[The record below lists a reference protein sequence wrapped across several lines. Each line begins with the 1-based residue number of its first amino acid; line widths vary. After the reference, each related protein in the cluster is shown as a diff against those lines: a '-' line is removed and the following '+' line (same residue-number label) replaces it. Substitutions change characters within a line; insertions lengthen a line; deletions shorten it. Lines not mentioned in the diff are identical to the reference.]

1 MIKKLEIYDSI
12 LDETREYEKYYGRLF
27 RNIAVTQPRPF
38 NEVQFNFGYQGE
50 LINHNDINFM
60 IQKLKD
66 EYITRINFFKQNNFF
81 DVYDDR
87 YDEYGGNQIFRGVPV
102 VTPAPAPAPAPA
114 PVVTTPIVTTPTP
127 APTPPRPNY
136 PVAMSMVYTFSD
148 TRLVKKFNFPNTLTN
163 VPTSIRFKIKI
174 NDSNPTTVM
183 TLTKNNIKQ
192 YGIHQIMNIDYTY
205 RSNSTYSFNLNN
217 GDKLQMGNT
226 DGTGSFDVNPS
237 SIDYLRDVFSASW
250 DNNTMTITIHRQF
263 QFNLSWSL

>member
-38 NEVQFNFGYQGE
+38 NEIQFNFGYQGE
-50 LINHNDINFM
+50 LIKHTDINFM

-66 EYITRINFFKQNNFF
+66 EYITRINFFKQNKFF
-81 DVYDDR
+81 DINDDR

-102 VTPAPAPAPAPA
+102 VTPAPAPA

-136 PVAMSMVYTFSD
+136 PVAMQMEYTFSD
-148 TRLVKKFNFPNTLTN
+148 TYLNKKLNFPNTLTN
-163 VPTSIRFKIKI
+163 VPASIRFKIKI

-217 GDKLQMGNT
+217 GDKLQIGNT

-237 SIDYLRDVFSASW
+237 SIDSLRDIFSASW
-250 DNNTMTITIHRQF
+250 DNNTMTITPHRQMPF
-263 QFNLSWSL
+263 FLSWSL

>member
-38 NEVQFNFGYQGE
+38 NEIQFNFGYQGE
-50 LINHNDINFM
+50 LIKHTDINFM

-66 EYITRINFFKQNNFF
+66 EYITRINFFKQNKFF
-81 DVYDDR
+81 DINDDR
-87 YDEYGGNQIFRGVPV
+87 YDEYGGNQIFRAVPTT
-102 VTPAPAPAPAPA
+102 TPIPAPA
-114 PVVTTPIVTTPTP
+114 PVTPVTP
-127 APTPPRPNY
+127 PTPPRPNY

-163 VPTSIRFKIKI
+163 VPNSIRFKMKI
-174 NDSNPTTVM
+174 NDLNPTTVM
-183 TLTKNNIKQ
+183 TLTKNNIKE
-192 YGIHQIMNIDYTY
+192 YGIHQIMNIDYKY

-226 DGTGSFDVNPS
+226 DGTGSFNVNPS
-237 SIDYLRDVFSASW
+237 SINHLRDVFSASW

>member
-12 LDETREYEKYYGRLF
+12 LNETREYEKYYGRLF

-38 NEVQFNFGYQGE
+38 NEIQFNFGYQGE
-50 LINHNDINFM
+50 LIKHTDINFM
-60 IQKLKD
+60 IQKLKE

-81 DVYDDR
+81 DTIDDR
-87 YDEYGGNQIFRGVPV
+87 YDEYGGNQIFRGVPTI
-102 VTPAPAPAPAPA
+102 TPIPAPA
-114 PVVTTPIVTTPTP
+114 PVVTTPIVTAP
-127 APTPPRPNY
+127 APTPPPRPNY

-148 TRLVKKFNFPNTLTN
+148 TRLVKKFNFPNTLAT
-163 VPTSIRFKIKI
+163 VPNSIRFYIKI
-174 NDSNPTTVM
+174 NDLNSTM
-183 TLTKNNIKQ
+183 YYTLTKNNIKQ

-250 DNNTMTITIHRQF
+250 DNNTMTITIHQQF
-263 QFNLSWSL
+263 QFELSWSL

>member
-1 MIKKLEIYDSI
+1 M
-12 LDETREYEKYYGRLF
+12 
-27 RNIAVTQPRPF
+27 
-38 NEVQFNFGYQGE
+38 
-50 LINHNDINFM
+50 
-60 IQKLKD
+60 
-66 EYITRINFFKQNNFF
+66 
-81 DVYDDR
+81 
-87 YDEYGGNQIFRGVPV
+87 
-102 VTPAPAPAPAPA
+102 PA
-114 PVVTTPIVTTPTP
+114 PVVTTPPIVSTP
-127 APTPPRPNY
+127 APAPVTPVTPPTPPRPNY
-136 PVAMSMVYTFSD
+136 PVKMSMIYTFSD

-163 VPTSIRFKIKI
+163 VPASIRFKIKI
-174 NDSNPTTVM
+174 NDLNPTTDM

>member
-38 NEVQFNFGYQGE
+38 NEIQFNFGYQGE
-50 LINHNDINFM
+50 LIKYTDINFM
-60 IQKLKD
+60 IQKLKE
-66 EYITRINFFKQNNFF
+66 EYITRINFFKQNKFF
-81 DVYDDR
+81 DINDDR
-87 YDEYGGNQIFRGVPV
+87 YDEYGGNQIFRSVPAPIV
-102 VTPAPAPAPAPA
+102 STPAPAPVTPAP
-114 PVVTTPIVTTPTP
+114 TL

-136 PVAMSMVYTFSD
+136 PVAMQMEYTFSD

-226 DGTGSFDVNPS
+226 DGTGSFDENPS

>member
-38 NEVQFNFGYQGE
+38 NKVTFDFGYQGE
-50 LINHNDINFM
+50 LIKHTDINFM

-66 EYITRINFFKQNNFF
+66 EYITRINFFKQNKFF
-81 DVYDDR
+81 DINDDR
-87 YDEYGGNQIFRGVPV
+87 YDEYGGNQIFRGVPAPATAP
-102 VTPAPAPAPAPA
+102 VTP
-114 PVVTTPIVTTPTP
+114 VI
-127 APTPPRPNY
+127 PPRPNY
-136 PVAMSMVYTFSD
+136 PVATSMVYTFSD
-148 TRLVKKFNFPNTLTN
+148 TRLVKKFNFPNTLTT
-163 VPTSIRFKIKI
+163 VPNSIRFHIKI
-174 NDSNPTTVM
+174 NDLNPTTDM

-226 DGTGSFDVNPS
+226 DGTGSFDVNPR

>member
-27 RNIAVTQPRPF
+27 RNIQTSQPRPF

-50 LINHNDINFM
+50 LIKHTDINFM

-66 EYITRINFFKQNNFF
+66 EYITRINFFKQNKFF
-81 DVYDDR
+81 DINDDR
-87 YDEYGGNQIFRGVPV
+87 YDEYGGNQIFRGVP
-102 VTPAPAPAPAPA
+102 A
-114 PVVTTPIVTTPTP
+114 PVVTTPPIVSTPAPAPVTP

-136 PVAMSMVYTFSD
+136 PVAMQMEYTFSD
-148 TRLVKKFNFPNTLTN
+148 TYLNKKLNFPNTLTT
-163 VPTSIRFKIKI
+163 VPNSIRFYMNVKDL
-174 NDSNPTTVM
+174 NSTM
-183 TLTKNNIKQ
+183 YYTLTKNNIKQ

-237 SIDYLRDVFSASW
+237 SIDYLRDIFSASW
-250 DNNTMTITIHRQF
+250 DNNTMTITPHRQMPF
-263 QFNLSWSL
+263 FLSWSL

>member
-38 NEVQFNFGYQGE
+38 NEIQFNFGYQGE
-50 LINHNDINFM
+50 LIKHTDINFM

-81 DVYDDR
+81 DTIDDR
-87 YDEYGGNQIFRGVPV
+87 YDEYGGNQIFRGVPTTTP
-102 VTPAPAPAPAPA
+102 VTPAPAP
-114 PVVTTPIVTTPTP
+114 VTP

-136 PVAMSMVYTFSD
+136 PVAMQMEYIFSD

-163 VPTSIRFKIKI
+163 VPASIRFKIKI
-174 NDSNPTTVM
+174 NDLNPTTVM

-237 SIDYLRDVFSASW
+237 SIDYLHDVFSASW

>member
-50 LINHNDINFM
+50 LIKHTDINFM
-60 IQKLKD
+60 IQKLKE

-102 VTPAPAPAPAPA
+102 VTPAPAP
-114 PVVTTPIVTTPTP
+114 VVTTPIVTAPTP

-136 PVAMSMVYTFSD
+136 PVAMQMEYTFSD
-148 TRLVKKFNFPNTLTN
+148 TRLVKKFNFPNTLTT
-163 VPTSIRFKIKI
+163 VPNSIRFYMNVKDL
-174 NDSNPTTVM
+174 NSTM
-183 TLTKNNIKQ
+183 YYTLTKNNLKQ
-192 YGIHQIMNIDYTY
+192 YNIKQIMNIDYTNRDNSMY
-205 RSNSTYSFNLNN
+205 RFTLNN
-217 GDKLQMGNT
+217 GDKLQMGLS
-226 DGTGSFDVNPS
+226 DGTGSFTENAYKIS
-237 SIDYLRDVFSASW
+237 YLRDIFSASW
-250 DNNTMTITIHRQF
+250 DNNTMTITIHRQMPF
-263 QFNLSWSL
+263 FLSWSL

>member
-38 NEVQFNFGYQGE
+38 NEVTFDFGYQGE
-50 LINHNDINFM
+50 LIKHTDINFM
-60 IQKLKD
+60 IQKLKE
-66 EYITRINFFKQNNFF
+66 EYITRINFFKQNKFF
-81 DVYDDR
+81 DINDDR
-87 YDEYGGNQIFRGVPV
+87 YDEYGGNQIFRGVSV
-102 VTPAPAPAPAPA
+102 VTPAPAPVT
-114 PVVTTPIVTTPTP
+114 PVTP
-127 APTPPRPNY
+127 PTPPRPNY

-148 TRLVKKFNFPNTLTN
+148 TSLVKKFNFPNTLTN

-174 NDSNPTTVM
+174 NDSNPTTDM

-205 RSNSTYSFNLNN
+205 RSNSIYSFNLNN
-217 GDKLQMGNT
+217 GDKLQMGKT

-237 SIDYLRDVFSASW
+237 NIDYLRDVFSASW

>member
-38 NEVQFNFGYQGE
+38 NEIQFNFGYQGE
-50 LINHNDINFM
+50 LIKHTDINFM

-81 DVYDDR
+81 DTIDDR

-102 VTPAPAPAPAPA
+102 VTPAPAP
-114 PVVTTPIVTTPTP
+114 VVTTPIVTAPTP

-136 PVAMSMVYTFSD
+136 PVAMQMEYTFSD
-148 TRLVKKFNFPNTLTN
+148 TYLNKKLNFPNTLTN

-217 GDKLQMGNT
+217 GDKLQMGLS
-226 DGTGSFDVNPS
+226 DGTGFFTVNPS
-237 SIDYLRDVFSASW
+237 SIDYLRDIFSASW
-250 DNNTMTITIHRQF
+250 DNNTMTITPHRQMPF
-263 QFNLSWSL
+263 FLSWSL

>member
-38 NEVQFNFGYQGE
+38 NEIQFNFGYQGE
-50 LINHNDINFM
+50 LIKHTDINFM

-66 EYITRINFFKQNNFF
+66 EYITRINFFKQNKFF
-81 DVYDDR
+81 DINDDR

-102 VTPAPAPAPAPA
+102 D
-114 PVVTTPIVTTPTP
+114 TP
-127 APTPPRPNY
+127 APTPPGPNY
-136 PVAMSMVYTFSD
+136 PVAMQMEYTFSD

-163 VPTSIRFKIKI
+163 VPASIRFKIKI
-174 NDSNPTTVM
+174 NDSNSTTVM

>member
-38 NEVQFNFGYQGE
+38 NEIQFNFGYQGE
-50 LINHNDINFM
+50 LIKHTDINFM

-66 EYITRINFFKQNNFF
+66 EYITRINFFKQNKFF
-81 DVYDDR
+81 DINDDR

-102 VTPAPAPAPAPA
+102 VTPAPAPAPA

-163 VPTSIRFKIKI
+163 VPASIRFKIKI

-205 RSNSTYSFNLNN
+205 RDNSMYRFTLNN

>member
-12 LDETREYEKYYGRLF
+12 LGETREYEKYYGRLF

-38 NEVQFNFGYQGE
+38 NEIQFNFGYQGE
-50 LINHNDINFM
+50 LIKHTDINFM

-66 EYITRINFFKQNNFF
+66 EYITRINFFKQNKFF
-81 DVYDDR
+81 DIN
-87 YDEYGGNQIFRGVPV
+87 DEYGGNQIFRGVP
-102 VTPAPAPAPAPA
+102 A
-114 PVVTTPIVTTPTP
+114 PVVTTPPIVSTP
-127 APTPPRPNY
+127 AHAPVTPVTPPTPPRPNY

-163 VPTSIRFKIKI
+163 VPASIRFKIKI
-174 NDSNPTTVM
+174 NDLNPTTVM

-237 SIDYLRDVFSASW
+237 TIDYLRDVFSASW
-250 DNNTMTITIHRQF
+250 DNNTMTITIHQQF

>member
-12 LDETREYEKYYGRLF
+12 LGETREYEKYYGRLF

-38 NEVQFNFGYQGE
+38 NEIQFNFGYQGE
-50 LINHNDINFM
+50 LIKHTDINFM

-81 DVYDDR
+81 DTIDDR

-102 VTPAPAPAPAPA
+102 VTPAPAPVT
-114 PVVTTPIVTTPTP
+114 PVTP
-127 APTPPRPNY
+127 PTPPRPNY

-163 VPTSIRFKIKI
+163 VPNSIRFYMNVKDL
-174 NDSNPTTVM
+174 NSTM
-183 TLTKNNIKQ
+183 YYTLTKNNLKQ
-192 YGIHQIMNIDYTY
+192 YNIKQIMNIDYTN
-205 RSNSTYSFNLNN
+205 RDNSMYSFTLNN
-217 GDKLQMGNT
+217 GDKLQIGLS
-226 DGTGSFDVNPS
+226 DASGSFTENAYEIS
-237 SIDYLRDVFSASW
+237 YLRDVFSASW

>member
-38 NEVQFNFGYQGE
+38 NEIQFNFGYQGE
-50 LINHNDINFM
+50 LIKHTDINFM

-66 EYITRINFFKQNNFF
+66 EYITRINFFKQNKFF
-81 DVYDDR
+81 DINDDR

-102 VTPAPAPAPAPA
+102 VTPAPA

-136 PVAMSMVYTFSD
+136 PVAMQMEYTFSD
-148 TRLVKKFNFPNTLTN
+148 TYLNKKLNFPNTLTN
-163 VPTSIRFKIKI
+163 VPASIRFKIKI

-217 GDKLQMGNT
+217 GDKLQIGNT

-237 SIDYLRDVFSASW
+237 SIDSLRDIFSASW
-250 DNNTMTITIHRQF
+250 DNNTMTITPHRQMPF
-263 QFNLSWSL
+263 FLSWSL

>member
-50 LINHNDINFM
+50 LIKHTDINFM
-60 IQKLKD
+60 IQKLKE

-102 VTPAPAPAPAPA
+102 VTPAPAPAP
-114 PVVTTPIVTTPTP
+114 VVTTPIVTAPTP

-136 PVAMSMVYTFSD
+136 PVAMQMEYTFSD
-148 TRLVKKFNFPNTLTN
+148 TRLVKKFNFPNTLTT
-163 VPTSIRFKIKI
+163 VPNSIRFYMNVKDL
-174 NDSNPTTVM
+174 NSTM
-183 TLTKNNIKQ
+183 YYTLTKNNLKQ
-192 YGIHQIMNIDYTY
+192 YNIKQIMNIDYTNRDNSMY
-205 RSNSTYSFNLNN
+205 RFTLNN
-217 GDKLQMGNT
+217 GDKLQMGLS
-226 DGTGSFDVNPS
+226 DGTGSFTENAYKIS
-237 SIDYLRDVFSASW
+237 YLRDIFSASW
-250 DNNTMTITIHRQF
+250 DNNTMTITIHRQMPF
-263 QFNLSWSL
+263 FLSWSL